1 MQARSPRITRS
12 IPRASSRGNLPSRRS
27 AAPDPSVEK
36 DVLRRRLPDHA
47 QECRVVR
54 ALVLR
59 ALAID
64 LADESE
70 LRMHRQLADNPP
82 DGERVSVVSIETAAT
97 VDVHRDRRDLS
108 ADNTDR
114 LESDAM
120 LMRKGRRQ
128 QRPGF
133 DRNADAFF
141 FLEHAFLEHAF
152 QEQPRIGDLE
162 AGAALDTEP
171 GDRVPVLRDR
181 KST

>member
-1 MQARSPRITRS
+1 PVRRGRREAAR
-12 IPRASSRGNLPSRRS
+12 
-27 AAPDPSVEK
+27 DHSVEK
-36 DVLRRRLPDHA
+36 DVLRRRLPDDA
-47 QECRVVR
+47 ECVQVVQ

-70 LRMHRQLADNPP
+70 LRMHRQLADNTP

-120 LMRKGRRQ
+120 LVRKGR
-128 QRPGF
+128 
-133 DRNADAFF
+133 
-141 FLEHAFLEHAF
+141 
-152 QEQPRIGDLE
+152 
-162 AGAALDTEP
+162 
-171 GDRVPVLRDR
+171 
-181 KST
+181 